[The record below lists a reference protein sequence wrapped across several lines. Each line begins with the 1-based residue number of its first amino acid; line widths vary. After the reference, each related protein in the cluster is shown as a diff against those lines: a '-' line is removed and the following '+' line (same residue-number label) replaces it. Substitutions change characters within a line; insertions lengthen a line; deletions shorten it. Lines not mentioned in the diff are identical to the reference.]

1 MAGDPNYKTRMDAL
15 DLSVSIHRHLTPSG
29 YPDAEMIVQDAL
41 TFEKFL
47 LGRTDENVIVNTV
60 NITPE
65 QLVNEA
71 SEVFRIKHEEAF

>member
-47 LGRTDENVIVNTV
+47 LGQTDETVVVNTV
-60 NITPE
+60 NISSE
-65 QLVNEA
+65 RLENEIA
-71 SEVFRIKHEEAF
+71 EAFRITDEEAF